1 MKRQLSISVDLSKL
15 KNERAKA
22 GKHYQPTDPEHIAN
36 MITHGIW
43 IVPSFY
49 GFKSMQDNAASKKEV
64 VTLFVY
70 GLALF
75 CLFTMSTLYHL
86 LSFAGA
92 KGLVRRLFHMG
103 DRAVI
108 YVFIAA
114 SYTPWLVLRDFGGF
128 GDFMMWVVWIG
139 AILGIIYQF
148 TFHSKYKSLE
158 VVFYLIVGICPAYA
172 VRHMTDSD
180 GIFELTVGGVIYVSG
195 VLFFKMDGVIPFA
208 HAIWHCFVF
217 GGAVSHFYAINK
229 YLVGAHAR
237 MGIHPIS

>member
-1 MKRQLSISVDLSKL
+1 MKRQLSVSVDLSKL
-15 KNERAKA
+15 KNERPKH

-49 GFKSMQDNAASKKEV
+49 GFKSMQENAASNKEV
-64 VTLFVY
+64 VTLFIY
-70 GLALF
+70 GMALF

-92 KGLVRRLFHMG
+92 KGLVRRLFQMG

-114 SYTPWLVLRDFGGF
+114 SYTPW
-128 GDFMMWVVWIG
+128 
-139 AILGIIYQF
+139 
-148 TFHSKYKSLE
+148 YKSLE
-158 VVFYLIVGICPAYA
+158 VIFYLVVGICPAYA

-180 GIFELTVGGVIYVSG
+180 GVFELAVGGVIYVAG

-217 GGAVSHFYAINK
+217 AGAISHFYAINK

-237 MGIHPIS
+237 LGLQPISS